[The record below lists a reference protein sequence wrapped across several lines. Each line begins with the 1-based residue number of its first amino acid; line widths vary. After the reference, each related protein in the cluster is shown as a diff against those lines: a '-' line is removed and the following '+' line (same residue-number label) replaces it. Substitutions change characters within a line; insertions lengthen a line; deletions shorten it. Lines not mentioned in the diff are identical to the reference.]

1 MTNGILVIN
10 KPRGITSHDVVSF
23 IRRKFKMK
31 RVGHAGTLDPLATG
45 VLIILLGESTKL
57 FNSFS
62 GFDKAYEA
70 TLRLGMVTDTA
81 DICGKVLCQNSW
93 EDVHESQI
101 EEAFQKFLGSIDQMP
116 PMYSAV
122 KVGGERL
129 YKLARKGL
137 VVPREARRIEI
148 KTLKLL
154 NFSSP
159 EIQFYVECSKG
170 TYIRQL
176 AEDIGEVLGCGGC
189 ISQIN
194 RVRVGPFSIEESFS
208 LEEINESHIRHWKV

>member
-81 DICGKVLCQNSW
+81 DICGKVLYQNSW
-93 EDVHESQI
+93 EDVRESQI

-148 KTLKLL
+148 KALKLL

-159 EIQFYVECSKG
+159 EVQFYVECSKG
-170 TYIRQL
+170 TYIRKL

-194 RVRVGPFSIEESFS
+194 RVRVGPFSIEESFP
-208 LEEINESHIRHWKV
+208 LEEINESHIRHWKI